1 MNKYLIK
8 RVVSILLIIF
18 SIINIVC
25 FTSCK
30 KESVSD
36 SKIITDCSGAKVEIS
51 KNIKTVIAPNQPFCE
66 FMIAMG
72 EADKLIGSHGSV
84 LGHSWAPI
92 FYENI
97 TSLEM
102 YGYKPEA
109 ETLLAAGAD
118 LVVVKNPAYAETLR
132 KAGIPAIYF
141 GYNNI
146 DELYYAVDLM
156 GEIFGDNAKNFANKW
171 KNKLNGTID
180 SISKEVSSIDEA
192 DKKSVYFMNAA
203 INPCSLYSTFGGDSF
218 TNYWIDTIG
227 GKLVTSE
234 YENIEEIDQEV
245 AISLNPEVIF
255 ISGYAEYTSYDELM
269 GDKLWSDIDAV
280 KNKEVYLMPTSLVS
294 FDRFAVEL
302 PMLLEYSANLLYP
315 ELHKFNALD
324 EMRSFYKEFYGKDFT
339 DEQLNYM
346 IKGLNPDGSRMG

>member
-1 MNKYLIK
+1 MANKNSK
-8 RVVSILLIIF
+8 RIVAIILSFAIIVGF
-18 SIINIVC
+18 ASCGKQETKSDTKTII
-25 FTSCK
+25 
-30 KESVSD
+30 
-36 SKIITDCSGAKVEIS
+36 DCSGAEVEIS
-51 KNIKTVIAPNQPFCE
+51 TDIQKVIAPNQPFCE

-84 LGHSWAPI
+84 LGHSWAPL

-109 ETLLAAGAD
+109 ETLLASGAD
-118 LVVVKNPAYAETLR
+118 LVVVKNSAYAETLR

-156 GEIFGDNAKNFANKW
+156 GEIFGDNAKKFVSKW
-171 KNKLNGTID
+171 KNRLSDTID
-180 SISKEVSSIDEA
+180 TISKDVSSVPENER
-192 DKKSVYFMNAA
+192 KKVYFINAA

-269 GDKLWSDIDAV
+269 TDKLWSDIDAV
-280 KNKEVYLMPTSLVS
+280 KNEEVYLMPTSLVS

-302 PMLLEYSANLLYP
+302 PMLLEYSANILYP
-315 ELHKFNALD
+315 DLHDFNALS
-324 EMRSFYKEFYGKDFT
+324 ELRGFYKEFYNKDFT
-339 DEQLNYM
+339 DEQLNFM

>member
-1 MNKYLIK
+1 MKNKRLVK
-8 RVVSILLIIF
+8 SIAFLL
-18 SIINIVC
+18 SLLLALSMTACGKQEVKAD
-25 FTSCK
+25 T
-30 KESVSD
+30 
-36 SKIITDCSGAKVEIS
+36 KIIVDCSGAEVEIS
-51 KNIKTVIAPNQPFCE
+51 TDIQKVIAPNQPFCE

-84 LGHSWAPI
+84 LGHSWAPL

-118 LVVVKNPAYAETLR
+118 LVVVKNSAYAETLR
-132 KAGIPAIYF
+132 QAGIPAIYF

-156 GEIFGDNAKNFANKW
+156 GEIFGEGAKEFASKW
-171 KNKLNGTID
+171 KNRLSETINT
-180 SISKEVSSIDEA
+180 ISQEVSSISEN
-192 DKKSVYFMNAA
+192 DKKSVYFINAA

-227 GKLVTSE
+227 GKLVTAE

-269 GDKLWSDIDAV
+269 ADKLWSDIDAV

-315 ELHKFNALD
+315 ELHEFNALD
-324 EMRSFYKEFYGKDFT
+324 ELRDFNKEFYGKDFT
-339 DEQLNYM
+339 NEQINYM